1 MKAIYD
7 SPLPEGWSE
16 EPLANLVVTR
26 RGYTWEKADEA
37 DSARVDTVPVIRIP
51 NVQDTLDLT
60 DLVHLRN
67 VSPEALQKAAVTKDW
82 LLFVGSNGTQ
92 DRIGDSVLIEEDR
105 PMVFAS
111 FLMGIQP
118 KDQTRLRSD
127 FFAHWM
133 RLHLVHEMFSKT
145 SQQTTGLANFSW
157 SAVKRLPVRFPDS
170 TEEQRRIGASLKL
183 ADESVRLARA
193 QLTATKDVKRSLLA
207 SVFEKGLRR
216 AITMKP
222 CKIHRCF
229 TASVPAHWDDERLGR
244 SLELVEYGTNSPSND
259 HRSGYPV
266 IAIPQVVAPHL
277 SLTDVPFAE
286 VPQAE
291 ADALRLMQDDVLLI
305 RTNGNPE
312 YIGKSTIVSAEVA
325 EVHTIYASYL
335 IRVRPKRENVLG
347 AYLNYFLASPLGR
360 RQAGAAA
367 NTSAGNNNIGARA
380 IKQFRFPRPPL
391 AEQREIVDLLDATER
406 QIDVLTRKL
415 VAAED
420 VKRSLLQDLLIG
432 RIRIPEG
439 AIHA

>member
-7 SPLPEGWSE
+7 TPLPDGWSE
-16 EPLANLVVTR
+16 EALAKVVVTR
-26 RGYTWEKADEA
+26 RGYTWEKADEVDRA
-37 DSARVDTVPVIRIP
+37 EVDTVPVIRIP

-60 DLVHLRN
+60 DLIHLRN
-67 VSPEALQKAAVTKDW
+67 VSPEALEKAAVTKDW

-118 KDQTRLRSD
+118 KDQDRLRSD

-133 RLHLVHEMFSKT
+133 RLHLVHEIFSKT

-157 SAVKRLPVRFPDS
+157 GAVKKLPVRFPVCVN
-170 TEEQRRIGASLKL
+170 EQRRVAAALKL
-183 ADESVRLARA
+183 ADDAIQKARA
-193 QLTATKDVKRSLLA
+193 ELDATRELKQSLVCH
-207 SVFEKGLRR
+207 VFERGLSPGV
-216 AITMKP
+216 ATKP
-222 CKIHRCF
+222 CKIHRCY
-229 TASVPAHWDDERLGR
+229 TAMIPEHWDDERLGKN
-244 SLELVEYGTNSPSND
+244 LTLVEYGTNAPSND
-259 HRSGYPV
+259 YRGGYPV

-277 SLTDVPFAE
+277 TLTDVPFAE
-286 VPQAE
+286 VPEGE
-291 ADALRLMQDDVLLI
+291 ASALRLETDDVLLI

-312 YIGKSTIVSAEVA
+312 YIGKSTIVSKEVA
-325 EVHTIYASYL
+325 GTHTIYASYL
-335 IRVRPKRENVLG
+335 IRVRSRKDKLLG

-380 IKQFRFPRPPL
+380 IKQFRLPRPPID
-391 AEQREIVDLLDATER
+391 EQERIVGLLDTLET
-406 QIDVLTRKL
+406 QIDAQAAKL
-415 VAAED
+415 SATLEL
-420 VKRSLLQDLLIG
+420 KRSLLQNLLTG
-432 RIRIPEG
+432 KIRIPEG

>member
-1 MKAIYD
+1 MKAIYAT
-7 SPLPEGWSE
+7 PLPDGWSE
-16 EPLANLVVTR
+16 KGLAEIVVTR

-37 DSARVDTVPVIRIP
+37 DKASTDTVPVVRIP
-51 NVQDTLDLT
+51 NVQETLDLT
-60 DLVHLRN
+60 ELMHLRN
-67 VSPEALQKAAVTKDW
+67 VSGEALGKAAVTKGW
-82 LLFVGSNGTQ
+82 LLFVASNGTQ
-92 DRIGDSVLIEEDR
+92 DRIGDSVLIEQDR

-118 KDQTRLRSD
+118 KDQEQLRAD
-127 FFAHWM
+127 FFSHWM
-133 RLHLVHEMFSKT
+133 RLHLVHEVFSKC

-157 SAVKRLPVRFPDS
+157 GAVKKLPVRFPDS
-170 TEEQRRIGASLKL
+170 VDEQRRIGLSLKL
-183 ADESVRLARA
+183 AEDAVQSARA
-193 QLTATKDVKRSLLA
+193 HLSATREVKRSLLA
-207 SVFEKGLRR
+207 SVFESGLRPS
-216 AITMKP
+216 ATKKS

-229 TASVPAHWDDERLGR
+229 TAMVPTHWDDDKLGR
-244 SLELVEYGTNSPSND
+244 SLELVEYGTNAPSND
-259 HRSGYPV
+259 YRGGYPV

-286 VPQAE
+286 VPQGE
-291 ADALRLMQDDVLLI
+291 ADALRLKQDDVLLI

-325 EVHTIYASYL
+325 NVHTIYASYL
-335 IRVRPKRENVLG
+335 IRVRPDKGKVLG

-391 AEQREIVDLLDATER
+391 AEQIEIVSVLDAAER
-406 QIDVLTRKL
+406 QIDALTKK
-415 VAAED
+415 VAAAED
-420 VKRSLLQDLLIG
+420 VKRSLLQNLMTG
-432 RIRIPEG
+432 TIRIPEG